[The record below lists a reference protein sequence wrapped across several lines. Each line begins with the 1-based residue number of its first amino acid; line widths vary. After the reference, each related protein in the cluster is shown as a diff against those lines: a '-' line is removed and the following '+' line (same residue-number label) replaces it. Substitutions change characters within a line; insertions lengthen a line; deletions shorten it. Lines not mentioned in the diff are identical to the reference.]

1 MLGAAAE
8 RLDRWRN
15 HLESRRQEH
24 LPPLPPGVEL
34 RAHLRA
40 SAARR
45 FGYVVDDAWEER
57 VHGLLGAPWP
67 CPERP
72 RFEALWDAVV
82 GELDA
87 ASRDGDGAHLDADR
101 GLGRAVWC
109 CVRHSG
115 ARRVVETGVGRGVT
129 SRLVLE
135 ALAGREGAGL
145 WSVDLAPREP
155 EVAALVGAAVP
166 ERLRGRWTFV
176 EGSSRRRLPPVLRS
190 LGAVDVFVHDSH
202 HTAPT
207 MRFEFRAAWPRLT
220 AGGVLL
226 SDDVHDNAAWG
237 HLARR
242 VPAGRSLVALQEDKA
257 ALFGVAVR

>member
-1 MLGAAAE
+1 MLAAVAE

-15 HLESRRQEH
+15 RLELRRHEH
-24 LPPLPPGVEL
+24 LPPVPAGVEPHV
-34 RAHLRA
+34 HLRA
-40 SAARR
+40 SSAAR
-45 FGYVVDDAWEER
+45 FGYVPDDAWEER
-57 VHGLLGAPWP
+57 VHRLLGAPWP
-67 CPERP
+67 CPERA
-72 RFEALWDAVV
+72 RFAALWDEVV
-82 GELDA
+82 GELDGV
-87 ASRDGDGAHLDADR
+87 ASDGNGAHLDADR

-135 ALAGREGAGL
+135 ALAEREGAGL

-166 ERLRGRWTFV
+166 ERLRGRWTLV
-176 EGSSRRRLPPVLRS
+176 EGASRRRLPPILRG
-190 LGAVDVFVHDSH
+190 LGAVDLFVHDSH

-207 MRFEFRAAWPRLT
+207 MRFEFRAVWPRLRP
-220 AGGVLL
+220 GGVLL
-226 SDDVHDNAAWG
+226 ADDVHDNAAWAE
-237 HLARR
+237 LARR
-242 VPAGRSLVALQEDKA
+242 VPEGRSLVAVQEGKA